1 MLWITTSHFGEHF
14 SKCLQLASLRDGMWA
29 EGGLWGCSAGFLFP
43 LKIFQ
48 VSLSPCSTPVL
59 FLPSFLL
66 APLLLTRHWG
76 CAAAP
81 TIHEKHRMP
90 GYKYL
95 AKGVQVGSQAETQE
109 EMCCF
114 GLYWILGLITKP
126 APSWLLPHG
135 QAAPA
140 SQREWEFYLW
150 SYKSSLHLLLC
161 QSLLPLPATRAYSAA
176 YLLKRS
182 PGFIFLWGWPKLLV
196 QEPTL
201 QEVCDAHPPQWW
213 WNRAQQS
220 SAGCRWNIPWL
231 MVRQKG
237 DKQQHLGNIPL
248 PTYHHHLLSFSKTQ
262 ISWFNLHFHSWEWLL
277 N

>member
-1 MLWITTSHFGEHF
+1 MLGIITSLFGGGF
-14 SKCLQLASLRDGMWA
+14 CKCLLLAALRDGMWH
-29 EGGLWGCSAGFLFP
+29 EGDLRGCSWGFLLL

-48 VSLSPCSTPVL
+48 VSLSPCSTLFL
-59 FLPSFLL
+59 FLPTFLL

-76 CAAAP
+76 CVAPP
-81 TIHEKHRMP
+81 TIHKKHRVS
-90 GYKYL
+90 GYEYL
-95 AKGVQVGSQAETQE
+95 AKGVQGSQVEMQLLE

-114 GLYWILGLITKP
+114 RLYWNLGLIKKP
-126 APSWLLPHG
+126 ALLPHG
-135 QAAPA
+135 QAASA
-140 SQREWEFYLW
+140 SQREWYFYLW

-161 QSLLPLPATRAYSAA
+161 QSLLPLPATRGYSAA
-176 YLLKRS
+176 YLLKS
-182 PGFIFLWGWPKLLV
+182 PGFIFFLWGWPKLLV

-201 QEVCDAHPPQWW
+201 QEVHDAHPPQWW

-231 MVRQKG
+231 RVRQKG

-248 PTYHHHLLSFSKTQ
+248 PTYHHHFLSFSKTQ
-262 ISWFNLHFHSWEWLL
+262 ISRLNLHFHSWEWLQ